1 MTERRLQMNVKFTLI
16 ELLITIAIIAILA
29 GLLLPALNNA
39 RERGRTI
46 ACTSNMKQIGLLC
59 QQYSV
64 ENNEYEI
71 PLVSGSSSDDAI
83 WNFPGVYFYQKM
95 RVDYRVFFCPSM
107 GARNPKS
114 FKLDTES
121 NILSTVQW
129 YMEYGMNYW
138 MNAVSRGAIQSNPGT
153 YDPLNPLV
161 SSRRAGS
168 IKNPAVR
175 VRYIDTWHNNPFD
188 RQLGCYYVDCRWF
201 TTSSAGRPANRHG
214 GKANVLFLDGHVGAS
229 PLFDSGLVT
238 EHPWF
243 KISWSSTPADTRW
256 ISYY

>member
-1 MTERRLQMNVKFTLI
+1 MNVKFTLI

-95 RVDYRVFFCPSM
+95 RVDYRVFSVRQW
-107 GARNPKS
+107 AR
-114 FKLDTES
+114 
-121 NILSTVQW
+121 
-129 YMEYGMNYW
+129 
-138 MNAVSRGAIQSNPGT
+138 AIQNLSN
-153 YDPLNPLV
+153 LI
-161 SSRRAGS
+161 R
-168 IKNPAVR
+168 
-175 VRYIDTWHNNPFD
+175 
-188 RQLGCYYVDCRWF
+188 
-201 TTSSAGRPANRHG
+201 
-214 GKANVLFLDGHVGAS
+214 KATFS
-229 PLFDSGLVT
+229 PRCNGIWNT
-238 EHPWF
+238 
-243 KISWSSTPADTRW
+243 A
-256 ISYY
+256 